1 MEPQYV
7 PPRIVLLEQSLTLV
21 SDPVFQLDDDDD
33 DDGRE
38 FTLDEWL
45 NLNSF
50 VARLG
55 KEFISFGLWEL
66 RDGLEGPQAE
76 ETETSAPVA
85 VINTRVLVATEWI
98 IRGGRGLLRES
109 LLNSLSHEPRS
120 GKPWNGGP
128 LFPGARGFNLERW
141 GFWKRRLGELRK
153 DAVESSQNAIDEAV
167 ELMTALEAEAA
178 NAWGVN

>member
-1 MEPQYV
+1 MKG
-7 PPRIVLLEQSLTLV
+7 
-21 SDPVFQLDDDDD
+21 PVIQLGDDDE
-33 DDGRE
+33 GE

-50 VARLG
+50 IARLG

-66 RDGLEGPQAE
+66 RNGLEGLKAE
-76 ETETSAPVA
+76 DKSAPEA
-85 VINTRVLVATEWI
+85 VVNARILVATEWI
-98 IRGGRGLLRES
+98 IKGGRGLLRES
-109 LLNSLSHEPRS
+109 LLNALSHEPNS
-120 GKPWNGGP
+120 GSPWSGGP

-153 DAVESSQNAIDEAV
+153 AAVESSQKLIDEAV

-178 NAWGVN
+178 NAWGVS